1 MDKKTVSM
9 IAAAL
14 IAAIGGASEVV
25 ALGDRLDALEALH
38 PELGVPLAPE
48 AAEEAPGKAEEP
60 EPEPAGTDPA
70 PGVDHLELDE
80 ADEWVP
86 AEPAEDP
93 EAEEP
98 A

>member
-14 IAAIGGASEVV
+14 IAAISGGAEVV
-25 ALGDRLDALEALH
+25 ALGSRLDALEALH
-38 PELGVPLAPE
+38 PELGVPEAPE
-48 AAEEAPGKAEEP
+48 PTEELAAEP
-60 EPEPAGTDPA
+60 ESAPEPAETDPA
-70 PGVDHLELDE
+70 PGVDDLELNE

-86 AEPAEDP
+86 AEPAEEP

>member
-1 MDKKTVSM
+1 MDKKTLSM

-38 PELGVPLAPE
+38 PELGVPEAPE
-48 AAEEAPGKAEEP
+48 ATEEAAPGKTEESEP
-60 EPEPAGTDPA
+60 EGTDPA
-70 PGVDHLELDE
+70 PGVDDLELNE

-86 AEPAEDP
+86 AEEP
-93 EAEEP
+93 EVEVEEP

>member
-14 IAAIGGASEVV
+14 IAAISGGAEVV
-25 ALGDRLDALEALH
+25 ALGSRLDALEALH
-38 PELGVPLAPE
+38 PELGVPEAPE
-48 AAEEAPGKAEEP
+48 ATEEAAPGKAEEP
-60 EPEPAGTDPA
+60 EPEGTDPA
-70 PGVDHLELDE
+70 PGVDDLELDE

-86 AEPAEDP
+86 AEEP
-93 EAEEP
+93 EVEEP